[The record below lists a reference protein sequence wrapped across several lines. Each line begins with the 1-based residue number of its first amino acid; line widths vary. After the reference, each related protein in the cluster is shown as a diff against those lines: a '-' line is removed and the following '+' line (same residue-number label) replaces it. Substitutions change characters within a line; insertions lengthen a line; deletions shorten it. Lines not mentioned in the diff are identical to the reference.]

1 MEQAQL
7 IVKEMMVLVG
17 EVAGQFGQEYVFFPS
32 APDLPLAY
40 SSALSLSEF
49 QYAIYAFGLVVYENI
64 FIAFCWADFFIL
76 CTLSILNIHYPII
89 CMSI

>member
-1 MEQAQL
+1 M

-40 SSALSLSEF
+40 SSALSLSEL

-64 FIAFCWADFFIL
+64 FIAF
-76 CTLSILNIHYPII
+76 
-89 CMSI
+89 

>member
-1 MEQAQL
+1 MYALFDEVVMEQAQL

-40 SSALSLSEF
+40 SSALSLSEL

-64 FIAFCWADFFIL
+64 FIAF
-76 CTLSILNIHYPII
+76 
-89 CMSI
+89 

>member
-1 MEQAQL
+1 MYALFDEAVMEQAQL

-64 FIAFCWADFFIL
+64 FIAF
-76 CTLSILNIHYPII
+76 
-89 CMSI
+89 

>member
-1 MEQAQL
+1 
-7 IVKEMMVLVG
+7 MVLVG

-40 SSALSLSEF
+40 SSALSLSEL

-64 FIAFCWADFFIL
+64 FIAF
-76 CTLSILNIHYPII
+76 
-89 CMSI
+89 

>member
-1 MEQAQL
+1 
-7 IVKEMMVLVG
+7 MMVLVG

-40 SSALSLSEF
+40 SSALSLSEL

-64 FIAFCWADFFIL
+64 FIAF
-76 CTLSILNIHYPII
+76 
-89 CMSI
+89 

>member
-1 MEQAQL
+1 MYALFDETVMDQAQL

-40 SSALSLSEF
+40 SSALSLSEL

-64 FIAFCWADFFIL
+64 FIAF
-76 CTLSILNIHYPII
+76 
-89 CMSI
+89 